1 MCEGCAGVGESG
13 GYVRGRA
20 RLRRGGCRT
29 STAAQQGSVEWA
41 CEGRVQDEHSLDQ
54 LGIVGVVTIH
64 QRPEDMD
71 YGPPPAPARCARVAK
86 RAHAGA
92 CGGCAGHGPLSGGG
106 REGTKSRPAWR
117 ESTKPGGSPVPFS
130 VQWSLQWPGAGVAAG
145 AAVRRE
151 ALLGWRPKRLEV
163 GGWGSGQS

>member
-92 CGGCAGHGPLSGGG
+92 CGGCAGHGPLS
-106 REGTKSRPAWR
+106 
-117 ESTKPGGSPVPFS
+117 
-130 VQWSLQWPGAGVAAG
+130 
-145 AAVRRE
+145 
-151 ALLGWRPKRLEV
+151 
-163 GGWGSGQS
+163 